1 MAKKTKEEEI
11 RQQNVAEAVSK
22 TEEFFKKN
30 GNLIYGCVAA
40 VLVIALAV
48 LAYTRFYLQPKKAE
62 AQKEMFHAE
71 QWFAEGEYELA
82 LNGDGNYLGFNDI
95 IDEYGSK
102 AGESVYLYAGIAKL
116 HQGEFEDA
124 IAVLKK
130 YSGKDNIL
138 LARAQSC
145 IGDAY
150 VGLEDAQTA
159 LGWFE
164 KAAKTSDN
172 AFSAAY
178 LLKEG
183 IAAESLGKNDLAL
196 SCYKKIKDQYP
207 QAPEAMDI
215 DKYISKLENAE

>member
-1 MAKKTKEEEI
+1 MANKSKEEEI

-40 VLVIALAV
+40 VLVIALGA

-102 AGESVYLYAGIAKL
+102 AGESVYLYAGISKL

-130 YSGKDNIL
+130 YSGKDKIL

-150 VGLEDAQTA
+150 VGLEDAETA
-159 LGWFE
+159 IGWFE

-215 DKYISKLENAE
+215 DKYISKLENAQ